1 MTSLKNPGRDRILA
15 ILLIPLLSVTTGCSL
30 APTADQIMPTQL
42 QVAKHYPY
50 TVSLEVRGDEDYLKS
65 VELERAIES
74 TILNQKIFAKV
85 VQGGGD
91 YRLVVDADVTPSGA
105 LDAISTVGGTW
116 RLYKTDTGKIV
127 MDEFVTVSHT
137 VTIGEEFIG
146 YQRVKL
152 ARALTVKKYIE
163 EGMRRLANL
172 HLP

>member
-1 MTSLKNPGRDRILA
+1 
-15 ILLIPLLSVTTGCSL
+15 
-30 APTADQIMPTQL
+30 MPTQL
-42 QVAKHYPY
+42 KVARHNPY

-91 YRLVVDADVTPSGA
+91 YRLVVDADVSGTGA
-105 LDAISTVGGTW
+105 FDVEGKVGGTW

-137 VTIGEEFIG
+137 VTVGEELIG
-146 YQRVKL
+146 YQRGKL
-152 ARALTVKKYIE
+152 AIALTVKKYIE
-163 EGMRRLANL
+163 EGMRRLDKL